1 MNKFIKPASIL
12 FYLLSFLV
20 FVILGASFAGITG
33 AADDQGL
40 AAGAIVLGYGI
51 ISGFVAIIASI
62 VLVSRISHKFII
74 IANRILF
81 LLFLVL
87 IAMLFVRQK
96 MRKKAKD
103 NEMQTR
109 VTTEIIH
116 QAVYTEVENSLPQ
129 TDENPLGMGFF
140 SPNFYEYPVLYFYGS
155 PNLSKPS
162 QDNFR
167 MDSIVFTQ
175 SDPGNYS
182 ISYAPPWLQPN
193 HMKMDYGILYFQV
206 QTLGLEFIEITVNT
220 TTQKT
225 AYVSRFEGN
234 IILWPD
240 FLLRVYSIEMIP
252 EKPQTIRVN
261 PLDYAGEVNNEYE
274 FLQPVSIKNEWILVE
289 LQDKN
294 LKPIT
299 KGWIRWKKD
308 EKLLISYSLLC

>member
-51 ISGFVAIIASI
+51 ISGFVAIVASI
-62 VLVSRISHKFII
+62 VLVSRVSHKFVI

-129 TDENPLGMGFF
+129 TGENPLGMGFSAPIF
-140 SPNFYEYPVLYFYGS
+140 MNILFYIFMAVPTYRSHRKIIFAWTVLY
-155 PNLSKPS
+155 LHKAT
-162 QDNFR
+162 R
-167 MDSIVFTQ
+167 
-175 SDPGNYS
+175 
-182 ISYAPPWLQPN
+182 
-193 HMKMDYGILYFQV
+193 
-206 QTLGLEFIEITVNT
+206 EITVFLMHRHGYSPT
-220 TTQKT
+220 T
-225 AYVSRFEGN
+225 
-234 IILWPD
+234 
-240 FLLRVYSIEMIP
+240 
-252 EKPQTIRVN
+252 
-261 PLDYAGEVNNEYE
+261 
-274 FLQPVSIKNEWILVE
+274 
-289 LQDKN
+289 
-294 LKPIT
+294 
-299 KGWIRWKKD
+299 
-308 EKLLISYSLLC
+308 